1 MQSLAVIFS
10 LVVTSPFCAWEGWK
24 ESTAVHLVSLF
35 FLFFSQGGCTH
46 TYIISLPSQTHTHF
60 PCVLL
65 YFNGLAANVC
75 LGLNV
80 VQRYENRSAGFVASS
95 RLQYLFLCGCCPKI
109 WLRKI
114 KKKHQVIVC
123 LWCYWASWQCWP
135 GFLQWSYIEW
145 KLHFLIRFSLIC
157 YVFLVN
163 H

>member
-10 LVVTSPFCAWEGWK
+10 LVISPFCASVK
-24 ESTAVHLVSLF
+24 RALLVSLF

-95 RLQYLFLCGCCPKI
+95 RLQYLFLCGCCPNICWRKI
-109 WLRKI
+109 KI

-135 GFLQWSYIEW
+135 GFLQSSYIEW
-145 KLHFLIRFSLIC
+145 KLHILITFSLIC
-157 YVFLVN
+157 YFVLFS
-163 H
+163 

>member
-10 LVVTSPFCAWEGWK
+10 LVISPFCASVK
-24 ESTAVHLVSLF
+24 RALLVSLF

-95 RLQYLFLCGCCPKI
+95 RLQYLFLFGCCPNI
-109 WLRKI
+109 CWRKI
-114 KKKHQVIVC
+114 KIKK
-123 LWCYWASWQCWP
+123 ASGHCVSVMLLGLMTVLTWR
-135 GFLQWSYIEW
+135 LTVELYRMKTSHSNYIFFN
-145 KLHFLIRFSLIC
+145 LLFCS
-157 YVFLVN
+157 VFLVN